1 MATIITDQAGLQV
14 MVEGGD
20 YELGN
25 NITITEAFTP
35 IDLYL
40 SAPSPASFQLDGKG
54 YTISNLVVSQE
65 APSGLFGTVYL
76 NFAGSGSF
84 IIQNLKL
91 SEAVISSSGDGQAAG
106 LVGYIHGDSTDP
118 DTVSFT
124 NVQVKGSISGSNAGG
139 LIGDAID
146 IICSIEECHVDA
158 SISGGEYTNL
168 GGLIGRFQ
176 STNLTI
182 LNSYVWGSISGGEG
196 VVIGGLIGSVFYQYP
211 GYSLN
216 ITNCYS
222 NASISYGADA
232 LVGGIIGDAYGVTVF
247 TVLSTYWNTT
257 TSGLNNGVGRGS
269 EMGVGRTDAQMQIQG
284 TFDGWDFVN
293 IWILM
298 TYPELRWIKE
308 TTITTLAA
316 KYITTLSACIGATY
330 TAGDNTPVELGI
342 KFLTG
347 TSWSN
352 LMWWTQSPAYSRST
366 VTFWYTWQGL
376 NPGRAYYYKA
386 FMKIGAEY
394 FYGSEMS
401 FTTDTIPVIFEY
413 PGEEFRTAKNALDDV
428 AKLSVGRY
436 YVDQSGNFQY
446 ESRFRRNA

>member
-1 MATIITDQAGLQV
+1 MATVITNQAGLQS
-14 MVEGGD
+14 MVGGGD

-35 IDLYL
+35 IDFYL
-40 SAPSPASFQLDGKG
+40 SAPNPTTFKLDGKG
-54 YTISNLVVSQE
+54 YTISNLVVSQD

-76 NFAGSGSF
+76 NFAGAGSF

-91 SEAVISSSGDGQAAG
+91 HEAVISSSGDGQAAG

-118 DTVSFT
+118 DVVSFT

-146 IICSIEECHVDA
+146 IICTIEECHVDA
-158 SISGGEYTNL
+158 SINGGDYENL

-176 STNLTI
+176 SINLTI
-182 LNSYVWGSISGGEG
+182 LNSYAWGSISGGEG
-196 VVIGGLIGSVFYQYP
+196 VVIGGLIGRV
-211 GYSLN
+211 GIGCVLN

-222 NASISYGADA
+222 NASISYGVDA

-257 TSGLNNGVGRGS
+257 TSGLNAGVGRGS
-269 EMGVGRTDAQMQIQG
+269 EMGEGKTDTQMKIQG
-284 TFDGWDFVN
+284 TFSGWDFVN
-293 IWILM
+293 IWVLM
-298 TYPELRWIKE
+298 TYPELRWITE
-308 TTITTLAA
+308 TSITTLAA
-316 KYITTLSACIGATY
+316 KYITKSSACIGGAY
-330 TAGDNTPVELGI
+330 AAGDNTPTELGI
-342 KFLTG
+342 QYYTG
-347 TSWSN
+347 SSWAN
-352 LMWWTQSPAYSRST
+352 LMWWTQDPAFTRAS
-366 VTFWYTWQGL
+366 VTFWFTWQGL
-376 NPGRAYYYKA
+376 NPGRTYYYRA
-386 FMKIGAEY
+386 FMKIGSDY

-413 PGEEFRTAKNALDDV
+413 PGTEFRTAKQALDDV
-428 AKLSVGRY
+428 AKLGVGRY
-436 YVDQSGNFQY
+436 YVSNSGNFEY